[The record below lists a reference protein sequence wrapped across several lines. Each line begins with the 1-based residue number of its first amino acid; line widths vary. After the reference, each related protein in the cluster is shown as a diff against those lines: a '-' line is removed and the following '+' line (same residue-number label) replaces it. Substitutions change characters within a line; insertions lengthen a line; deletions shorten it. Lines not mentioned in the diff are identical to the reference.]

1 MARLDIGEE
10 IGAKKTFV
18 WAIDWPGWCRSGKD
32 RDLAIKALVAAR
44 GRYAKVARR
53 ASLDLPHPAANDLC
67 VVETTHGGGG
77 TDFGVPSNITPSDR
91 RRAAAADAE
100 RLARLVEAAW
110 VIFDRVAE
118 RSPAGLRK
126 GPRGGGRDRDKMIG
140 HVIEADHAY
149 AREIGVRLPEPSP
162 ADRPA
167 IEAER
172 AAVLEVLRQPS
183 DGSPLADRRWTPRYA
198 ARRIAWH
205 ALDHAWEMEDRAEPD
220 AWGGTRIGDAPDT

>member
-1 MARLDIGEE
+1 MTRARLDIGEE
-10 IGAKKTFV
+10 VAPKKTFV

-32 RDLAIKALVAAR
+32 RDQAIEALIAAR

-53 ASLDLPHPAANDLC
+53 AGLELPKVEAADMR
-67 VVETTHGGGG
+67 VVESVEGGGG
-77 TDFGVPSNITPSDR
+77 TDFGVPSRITDTDGKRVSKAE
-91 RRAAAADAE
+91 AA
-100 RLARLVEAAW
+100 RLAGLVEAAW

-118 RSPAGLRK
+118 RSPAELRK

-149 AREIGVRLPEPSP
+149 AREIGIRLPEPSL

-167 IEAER
+167 VEAER
-172 AAVLEVLRQPS
+172 AAMVDLLREPS
-183 DGSPLADRRWTPRYA
+183 DGSPLADRKWTARYA

-205 ALDHAWEMEDRAEPD
+205 ALDHAWEMEDRTE
-220 AWGGTRIGDAPDT
+220 RES